1 MGLYERYLLPSVI
14 NLACGSSPVMYQ
26 RRLVIPEASGRVL
39 EIGVGSGLN
48 LPFYDPAKVT
58 HLWALEPSPAMRTKA
73 AKPFAALDIPAE
85 WLDLPGE
92 KIPLADDSV
101 DTVVLTFTLCTIPD
115 PLAALAQMH
124 RVLKPDGTL
133 LFCEHGLAPDANV
146 ARWQQRINPIWRPIA
161 GGCNLQRPIDQLLR
175 QAGFTIAQLTTGYLP
190 STPKIAGFNYWG
202 RAHK

>member
-1 MGLYERYLLPSVI
+1 MGLYEKYLLPSVI
-14 NLACGSSPVMYQ
+14 NLACSSSPVMYQ
-26 RRLVIPEASGRVL
+26 RRLVIPKASGNVL

-48 LPFYDPAKVT
+48 LPLYDPAKVT
-58 HLWALEPSPAMRTKA
+58 HLWALEPSAAMRAKA
-73 AKPFAALDIPAE
+73 AKPFNALAIPCE

-92 KIPLADDSV
+92 KIPLPDCSV

-133 LFCEHGLAPDANV
+133 LFCEHGLAPDAKV
-146 ARWQQRINPIWRPIA
+146 ARWQQRINPFWRPIA

-175 QAGFTIAQLTTGYLP
+175 QAGFTIEQLETGYLP